1 MKGEDMAR
9 KLSVLFSV
17 VAVVFLFACAAKIVD
32 KTPAQLVTEAK
43 AQIKEVSIQDV
54 KKMIDTREKVII
66 LDVRDSEEYE
76 GEHLP
81 GAINM
86 SRGKL
91 DFHIQELI
99 PDKTAKVVVY

>member
-1 MKGEDMAR
+1 MAR

-17 VAVVFLFACAAKIVD
+17 VAVVFLFTGAVRAAD

-43 AQIKEVSIQDV
+43 AQIKEVSVQDV
-54 KKMIDTREKVII
+54 KKMLDAKDKVII
-66 LDVRDSEEYE
+66 LDVRVREVYV

-91 DFHIQELI
+91 DFHIHELI

>member
-1 MKGEDMAR
+1 MAR
-9 KLSVLFSV
+9 KLSFLFSV
-17 VAVVFLFACAAKIVD
+17 VAVFFLFACAARIAD

-43 AQIKEVSIQDV
+43 SQIKEVSIQDV
-54 KKMIDTREKVII
+54 KMMIDAKEKVII
-66 LDVRDSEEYE
+66 LDVRDNEEYE

-91 DFHIQELI
+91 DFHIHELI

>member
-1 MKGEDMAR
+1 MTR
-9 KLSVLFSV
+9 KLSVLFSI
-17 VAVVFLFACAAKIVD
+17 VATVFLFACAARIAD

-54 KKMIDTREKVII
+54 KKMIDAKEKVII
-66 LDVRDSEEYE
+66 LDIRDSEEYE
-76 GEHLP
+76 VEHLP

-91 DFHIQELI
+91 DFHIHELI

>member
-1 MKGEDMAR
+1 MTR

-17 VAVVFLFACAAKIVD
+17 VAAVFLFACAARIAD
-32 KTPAQLVTEAK
+32 KTPAQLVNEAK

-54 KKMIDTREKVII
+54 KRMIDAKEKVII
-66 LDVRDSEEYE
+66 LDIRDSEEYE

>member
-1 MKGEDMAR
+1 MAR

-17 VAVVFLFACAAKIVD
+17 VAAVFLFACAARITD

-54 KKMIDTREKVII
+54 KKMIDSKEKVII
-66 LDVRDSEEYE
+66 LDIRDNEEYE

-91 DFHIQELI
+91 DFHIHELI

>member
-1 MKGEDMAR
+1 MAR
-9 KLSVLFSV
+9 KLSILFSV
-17 VAVVFLFACAAKIVD
+17 VVAVFLFTTAVRAAD

-54 KKMIDTREKVII
+54 KKMIDAKEKVII

-76 GEHLP
+76 GEHIP